1 MSLPREPI
9 GAGRECEGEY
19 RLEESER
26 LDVEYWLS
34 LPLSENG
41 DLDLRE
47 DMTKGQFQFDKTSA
61 PQVDEQVSLYPPL
74 ELSKTL
80 SASSAFKDP
89 RPKDS

>member
-41 DLDLRE
+41 DLDLWE
-47 DMTKGQFQFDKTSA
+47 DIAYGLSQFDKVSA
-61 PQVDEQVSLYPPL
+61 AQVDEQESLYPPL
-74 ELSKTL
+74 EWSKTL
-80 SASSAFKDP
+80 SASSVLKAP
-89 RPKDS
+89 CPKDS